1 MPYTASILNGPFTIT
16 AREVVCMRH
25 KDKELMRRIRE
36 FAEHFYIQNGRSPS
50 TAEIGLGV
58 GVTKATVYNYLVEMN
73 ENGMLQYDGNAIS
86 TKRTDL
92 LNAGITPAKVFLG
105 SIPCGTP
112 DVVEASVD
120 EIVHLPTAIF
130 GKGELCILH
139 AQGESMIDAGIDDGD
154 MVVVDTS
161 AEATVGDIVVALDG
175 EGQNTLKRLEYDN
188 EKRCYYLHPENP
200 ALEDI
205 YVNQLTVQ
213 GVARYVIKKLR

>member
-1 MPYTASILNGPFTIT
+1 
-16 AREVVCMRH
+16 MRH

>member
-1 MPYTASILNGPFTIT
+1 
-16 AREVVCMRH
+16 MRH

-175 EGQNTLKRLEYDN
+175 DGQNTLKRLEYDN

-200 ALEDI
+200 VLEDI

>member
-1 MPYTASILNGPFTIT
+1 
-16 AREVVCMRH
+16 MRH

-92 LNAGITPAKVFLG
+92 LNAEITPAKVFLG

-175 EGQNTLKRLEYDN
+175 EGQNTLKRLEYDS

>member
-1 MPYTASILNGPFTIT
+1 
-16 AREVVCMRH
+16 MRH

-200 ALEDI
+200 DLEDI

>member
-1 MPYTASILNGPFTIT
+1 
-16 AREVVCMRH
+16 MRH

-36 FAEHFYIQNGRSPS
+36 FAERFYIQNGRSPS

-73 ENGMLQYDGNAIS
+73 ENGMLQYDGNTIS

-92 LNAGITPAKVFLG
+92 LNAGSTPARVFLG

-120 EIVHLPTAIF
+120 EIIHLPTAIF

-139 AQGESMIDAGIDDGD
+139 AQGESMIKAGIDDGD

-161 AEATVGDIVVALDG
+161 AEATIGDIVVALDG
-175 EGQNTLKRLEYDN
+175 EGQNTLKRLEYDS

>member
-1 MPYTASILNGPFTIT
+1 
-16 AREVVCMRH
+16 MRH

-175 EGQNTLKRLEYDN
+175 EGQNTLKRLEFDS

>member
-1 MPYTASILNGPFTIT
+1 
-16 AREVVCMRH
+16 MRH

-36 FAEHFYIQNGRSPS
+36 FAERFYIQNGRSPS
-50 TAEIGLGV
+50 TAEIGQGV

-200 ALEDI
+200 DLEDI

>member
-1 MPYTASILNGPFTIT
+1 
-16 AREVVCMRH
+16 MRH

-175 EGQNTLKRLEYDN
+175 EGQNTLKRLEYDS

>member
-1 MPYTASILNGPFTIT
+1 
-16 AREVVCMRH
+16 MRH

-36 FAEHFYIQNGRSPS
+36 FAERYYIQNGRSPS

>member
-1 MPYTASILNGPFTIT
+1 
-16 AREVVCMRH
+16 MRH

-73 ENGMLQYDGNAIS
+73 ENGMLQYDGNVIS

-161 AEATVGDIVVALDG
+161 AEATIGDIVVALDG

>member
-1 MPYTASILNGPFTIT
+1 
-16 AREVVCMRH
+16 MRH

-36 FAEHFYIQNGRSPS
+36 FAERYYIQNGRSPS

-161 AEATVGDIVVALDG
+161 AEATIGDIVVALDG
-175 EGQNTLKRLEYDN
+175 EGQNTLKRLEYDS

>member
-1 MPYTASILNGPFTIT
+1 
-16 AREVVCMRH
+16 MRH

-73 ENGMLQYDGNAIS
+73 ENGMLQYDGNVIS

-120 EIVHLPTAIF
+120 ENL
-130 GKGELCILH
+130 
-139 AQGESMIDAGIDDGD
+139 
-154 MVVVDTS
+154 
-161 AEATVGDIVVALDG
+161 
-175 EGQNTLKRLEYDN
+175 
-188 EKRCYYLHPENP
+188 
-200 ALEDI
+200 
-205 YVNQLTVQ
+205 
-213 GVARYVIKKLR
+213 

>member
-1 MPYTASILNGPFTIT
+1 
-16 AREVVCMRH
+16 MRH

-92 LNAGITPAKVFLG
+92 LNAGITPAKIFLG

>member
-1 MPYTASILNGPFTIT
+1 
-16 AREVVCMRH
+16 MRH

-36 FAEHFYIQNGRSPS
+36 FAERFYIQNGRSPS
-50 TAEIGLGV
+50 TAEIGQGV

-86 TKRTDL
+86 TKRTEL
-92 LNAGITPAKVFLG
+92 LSAGTTPANVFLG
-105 SIPCGTP
+105 PIPCGTP

-130 GKGELCILH
+130 GKGELCILR
-139 AQGESMIDAGIDDGD
+139 AQGESMIKAGIDDGD

-175 EGQNTLKRLEYDN
+175 EGQNTLKRLEFDS

-200 ALEDI
+200 DLEDI

>member
-1 MPYTASILNGPFTIT
+1 
-16 AREVVCMRH
+16 MRH

-36 FAEHFYIQNGRSPS
+36 FAERYYIQNGRSPS

-175 EGQNTLKRLEYDN
+175 EGQNTLKRLEYDS

>member
-1 MPYTASILNGPFTIT
+1 
-16 AREVVCMRH
+16 MRH

-36 FAEHFYIQNGRSPS
+36 FAEHFYIQNGWSPS

>member
-1 MPYTASILNGPFTIT
+1 
-16 AREVVCMRH
+16 MRH

-120 EIVHLPTAIF
+120 EIVHLPTAIC

-175 EGQNTLKRLEYDN
+175 EGQNTLKRLEFDS

>member
-1 MPYTASILNGPFTIT
+1 
-16 AREVVCMRH
+16 MRH

-161 AEATVGDIVVALDG
+161 AEVTVGDIVVALDG
-175 EGQNTLKRLEYDN
+175 EGQNTLKRLEFDS